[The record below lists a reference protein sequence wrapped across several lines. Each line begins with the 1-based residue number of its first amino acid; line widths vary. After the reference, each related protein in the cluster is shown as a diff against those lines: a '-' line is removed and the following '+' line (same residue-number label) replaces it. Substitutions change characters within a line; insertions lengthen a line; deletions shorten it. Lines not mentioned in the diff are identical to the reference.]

1 MRGAQPWSRHKYKWR
16 FLFAIWQVILY
27 IAETTVAI
35 RLDFSHARLTQSK
48 VFSCTSVR
56 GGTFAIPAADPLLII
71 RYQKYVYD
79 IDEIFLAPPRAEH

>member
-1 MRGAQPWSRHKYKWR
+1 
-16 FLFAIWQVILY
+16 
-27 IAETTVAI
+27 
-35 RLDFSHARLTQSK
+35 
-48 VFSCTSVR
+48 VR